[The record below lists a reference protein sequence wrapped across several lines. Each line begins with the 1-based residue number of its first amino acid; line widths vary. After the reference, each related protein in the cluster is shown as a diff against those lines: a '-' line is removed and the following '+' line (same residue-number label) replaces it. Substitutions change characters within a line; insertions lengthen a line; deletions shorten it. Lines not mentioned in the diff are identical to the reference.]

1 MIATEI
7 NHAEYQEKTRIMS
20 DEALRYTIRDCKEAI
35 AANPDGHKAGYYADE
50 INYCAMEIQRRR
62 NARRNKQTP

>member
-1 MIATEI
+1 MRTIEI
-7 NHAEYQEKTRIMS
+7 NHAEYQEKTCTMS

-35 AANPDGHKAGYYADE
+35 EANPDGHKAGYYADE

-62 NARRNKQTP
+62 NARRNK